1 MINVFIC
8 IFSTFFAYAFAK
20 RWNLQWGIND
30 YVFLIFTDVVF
41 STVGIAFSAL
51 QILSLLA
58 KLTPKK
64 VEATVFSFF
73 SGTWCL
79 DV

>member
-20 RWNLQWGIND
+20 RWNLEWGIND

-51 QILSLLA
+51 PILALLA

>member
-1 MINVFIC
+1 
-8 IFSTFFAYAFAK
+8 
-20 RWNLQWGIND
+20 
-30 YVFLIFTDVVF
+30 VFLIFTDVVF

-51 QILSLLA
+51 PILSLLA